1 MLFLTTA
8 EEKLEHLT
16 VFLGAESKV
25 LSERRQWQ
33 LHSKTMSNPA
43 VFFFKKIRYH
53 KTISTKKMCKRHTSI
68 QKDIQCDIL

>member
-16 VFLGAESKV
+16 VFLGGEPKV
-25 LSERRQWQ
+25 LSKRCQWQ

-43 VFFFKKIRYH
+43 VFFFKLDITRTSQQRKCASGTLAYKKISNMTYY
-53 KTISTKKMCKRHTSI
+53 
-68 QKDIQCDIL
+68 